1 MNLNDLEIFEAII
14 ETGSLNKAAKAL
26 GYAQSNISA
35 RLKSLEHEF
44 RTTLVERSAKG
55 VEPTR
60 IGKRLY
66 RASLRIT
73 AELDDVRREASG
85 APGDLLITE
94 ALMHYMM
101 TTVRSFHPESYG
113 TIVVRR
119 QSNIVPEARR
129 HQYKSV
135 VAFVGLDELDNYRL
149 MSTEV
154 LEAAYLAAEDMVENV
169 PVDRV
174 PSAGASFG
182 RAVSSSASRDSS
194 GSGFGVA
201 VGSGS
206 GSGRTLGSESGVGA
220 GRNARTSNIVA
231 QGAWA
236 GEKMQPMFTLIPL
249 DVPLLINHDK
259 ECAFRRRSLR
269 DHMATRNSRRL
280 MEVDSLETIVTM
292 VEQGKGIALLP
303 SYLTEQR
310 KVRKI
315 STEPIRLQYR
325 VYGEVE

>member
-66 RASLRIT
+66 CASLRIT
-73 AELDDVRREASG
+73 AELDDVRREAAG

-101 TTVRSFHPESYG
+101 TNVPSFRPESYG

-135 VAFVGLDELDNYRL
+135 VAFVEMEELDNYRL

-154 LEAAYLAAEDMVENV
+154 LEAAYLAAEDGAEGI
-169 PVDRV
+169 PV
-174 PSAGASFG
+174 G
-182 RAVSSSASRDSS
+182 
-194 GSGFGVA
+194 
-201 VGSGS
+201 
-206 GSGRTLGSESGVGA
+206 
-220 GRNARTSNIVA
+220 
-231 QGAWA
+231 
-236 GEKMQPMFTLIPL
+236 
-249 DVPLLINHDK
+249 VPLLINHDK
-259 ECAFRRRSLR
+259 ECAFRKRSLH
-269 DHMATRNSRRL
+269 DHVATRNERRL

-310 KVRKI
+310 KLRKI
-315 STEPIRLQYR
+315 STEPIRLPYR
-325 VYGEVE
+325 IYGEVE

>member
-44 RTTLVERSAKG
+44 HTTLVERSAKG

-73 AELDDVRREASG
+73 AELDDVRREAAG

-101 TTVRSFHPESYG
+101 TNVPSFHPESYG

-135 VAFVGLDELDNYRL
+135 VAFVEMDELDNYRL

-154 LEAAYLAAEDMVENV
+154 LEAAYLAAEDMVKNI
-169 PVDRV
+169 PVGRV
-174 PSAGASFG
+174 PLAGARYDKNYG
-182 RAVSSSASRDSS
+182 
-194 GSGFGVA
+194 
-201 VGSGS
+201 
-206 GSGRTLGSESGVGA
+206 
-220 GRNARTSNIVA
+220 TSNVRT
-231 QGAWA
+231 QGDGT
-236 GEKMQPMFTLIPL
+236 GEKMQPMFTPIPL

-259 ECAFRRRSLR
+259 ECAFRKRSLR

-303 SYLTEQR
+303 SYLTTQR
-310 KVRKI
+310 KLRKL
-315 STEPIRLQYR
+315 SMEPIRLQYR

>member
-44 RTTLVERSAKG
+44 HTTLVERSAKG
-55 VEPTR
+55 VEPTK

-73 AELDDVRREASG
+73 AELDDVKREAAG

-94 ALMHYMM
+94 TLLHYMM
-101 TTVRSFHPESYG
+101 TNMPSFHPESYG

-119 QSNIVPEARR
+119 QSEIVPEARR

-135 VAFVGLDELDNYRL
+135 VAFVDLDELDNYRL
-149 MSTEV
+149 MSTNV
-154 LEAAYLAAEDMVENV
+154 LEAAYLASEDMVEGI
-169 PVDRV
+169 PV
-174 PSAGASFG
+174 G
-182 RAVSSSASRDSS
+182 R
-194 GSGFGVA
+194 
-201 VGSGS
+201 
-206 GSGRTLGSESGVGA
+206 
-220 GRNARTSNIVA
+220 
-231 QGAWA
+231 
-236 GEKMQPMFTLIPL
+236 
-249 DVPLLINHDK
+249 VPLLINHDK
-259 ECAFRRRSLR
+259 ECAFRKRSLR

-303 SYLTEQR
+303 SYLTTQR
-310 KVRKI
+310 KLRKI
-315 STEPIRLQYR
+315 SAEPIRLPYR
-325 VYGEVE
+325 VYSEVE

>member
-1 MNLNDLEIFEAII
+1 MAIAMTEGSAMNLNDLEIFEAII

-44 RTTLVERSAKG
+44 HTTLVERSAKG
-55 VEPTR
+55 VEPTK

-73 AELDDVRREASG
+73 AELDDVRREAAG

-101 TTVRSFHPESYG
+101 TNVPSFHPESYG

-135 VAFVGLDELDNYRL
+135 VAFVDLNELDNYRL
-149 MSTEV
+149 VSTEV
-154 LEAAYLAAEDMVENV
+154 LETAYLVAESMVKDLPLN
-169 PVDRV
+169 RV
-174 PSAGASFG
+174 PQAGARYDTSGPEFFG
-182 RAVSSSASRDSS
+182 NSAVDAAAQ
-194 GSGFGVA
+194 GYGTANNNV
-201 VGSGS
+201 V
-206 GSGRTLGSESGVGA
+206 LKGA
-220 GRNARTSNIVA
+220 G
-231 QGAWA
+231 A
-236 GEKMQPMFTLIPL
+236 GEKMQPMFTPIPL

-259 ECAFRRRSLR
+259 ECAFRRRSLH
-269 DHMATRNSRRL
+269 DHIATRNSRRL

-303 SYLTEQR
+303 SYLAKQR
-310 KVRKI
+310 KLCKI

-325 VYGEVE
+325 VYSEVE

>member
-44 RTTLVERSAKG
+44 HTTLVERSAKG
-55 VEPTR
+55 VEPTK

-73 AELDDVRREASG
+73 AELDDVKREAAG

-94 ALMHYMM
+94 TLLHYMM
-101 TTVRSFHPESYG
+101 TNVPSFHPESYG

-119 QSNIVPEARR
+119 QSDIVPETRR

-135 VAFVGLDELDNYRL
+135 VAFVDMGELDNYRL
-149 MSTEV
+149 ICNET
-154 LEAAYLAAEDMVENV
+154 LEAAYLAAKDGLE
-169 PVDRV
+169 
-174 PSAGASFG
+174 
-182 RAVSSSASRDSS
+182 
-194 GSGFGVA
+194 GFPG
-201 VGSGS
+201 
-206 GSGRTLGSESGVGA
+206 
-220 GRNARTSNIVA
+220 
-231 QGAWA
+231 
-236 GEKMQPMFTLIPL
+236 

-259 ECAFRRRSLR
+259 ECAFRKRSLR
-269 DHMATRNSRRL
+269 DHMATHNSRRL

-292 VEQGKGIALLP
+292 VEQDKGIALLP
-303 SYLTEQR
+303 SYLTAQR
-310 KVRKI
+310 KLRKI
-315 STEPIRLQYR
+315 STEPIRLPYR
-325 VYGEVE
+325 VYSEVE

>member
-44 RTTLVERSAKG
+44 HTTLVERSAKG

-73 AELDDVRREASG
+73 AELDDVRREAAG
-85 APGDLLITE
+85 APGNLLITE
-94 ALMHYMM
+94 TLLHYMM
-101 TTVRSFHPESYG
+101 TNMPSFHPESYG

-119 QSNIVPEARR
+119 QSEIVPEARR

-135 VAFVGLDELDNYRL
+135 VAFVDLGELDNYQVVSAG
-149 MSTEV
+149 M
-154 LEAAYLAAEDMVENV
+154 LEASYLAAEDGTKGF
-169 PVDRV
+169 P
-174 PSAGASFG
+174 AG
-182 RAVSSSASRDSS
+182 
-194 GSGFGVA
+194 
-201 VGSGS
+201 
-206 GSGRTLGSESGVGA
+206 
-220 GRNARTSNIVA
+220 I
-231 QGAWA
+231 
-236 GEKMQPMFTLIPL
+236 
-249 DVPLLINHDK
+249 PLLINHDK
-259 ECAFRRRSLR
+259 ECAFRKRSLR
-269 DHMATRNSRRL
+269 DHIDTHDSRRL

-310 KVRKI
+310 KLRKI
-315 STEPIRLQYR
+315 GAELIHLQYR